1 MLPRRDA
8 TGASREGDEGGSPE
22 SEDLSSSSYPE
33 PLEEGRLQVLR
44 SFVLLAG
51 AVVAA
56 LVVVVAGASGDG
68 SSPASFPVTVVASNG
83 KVTVS
88 KRPVRIVSLS
98 PTATESLFAIG
109 AGSQV
114 VAVDDRSDFPK
125 SAPKTS
131 LSGYTPNVEA
141 IAGYRPDLVVFSYDS
156 KGLGDALKRLG
167 VTAMQ
172 HDAAKSFKGAYQ
184 QIRQLGMVTGHEA
197 GAAKVVAG
205 MKVEIAA
212 IVKRARS
219 SGGNLSV
226 YHELTPDLYSAT
238 SKTFVGQVYSALGLR
253 NIADAVPDAFA
264 TGYPQ
269 LSAEYVVSSSPDV
282 IVLADSVCCGQKPST
297 VASRPGWDRI
307 SAVRTGSIVRID
319 DSIASRWG
327 PRLVNF
333 FRAMSAA
340 LARLRQ

>member
-1 MLPRRDA
+1 
-8 TGASREGDEGGSPE
+8 
-22 SEDLSSSSYPE
+22 
-33 PLEEGRLQVLR
+33 VLR

-51 AVVAA
+51 AA
-56 LVVVVAGASGDG
+56 LVALAVAVSGASGG
-68 SSPASFPVTVVASNG
+68 ASATSAFPVTIVASNG

-88 KRPVRIVSLS
+88 KRPARIVSLS

-114 VAVDDRSDFPK
+114 VAVDDQSDYPK

-131 LSGYTPNVEA
+131 LSGFTPNVEA
-141 IAGYRPDLVVFSYDS
+141 IASYRPDLVVFSYDS
-156 KGLGDALKRLG
+156 KGLSDALKRLG
-167 VTAMQ
+167 ITAMQ

-184 QIRQLGMVTGHEA
+184 QIRQLGMVTGHETA
-197 GAAKVVAG
+197 ATRVVDRMKAKIGA
-205 MKVEIAA
+205 M
-212 IVKRARS
+212 VKRARTGGS
-219 SGGNLSV
+219 SLSV

-238 SKTFVGQVYSALGLR
+238 SKTFVGQVYTALGLR
-253 NIADAVPDAFA
+253 NIADAVPDTFG

-269 LSAEYVVSSSPDV
+269 LSAEYVVATSPDV
-282 IVLADSVCCGQKPST
+282 IVLADSICCGQKPST
-297 VASRPGWDRI
+297 VAARPGWDKV

-340 LARLRQ
+340 LTRLRQ